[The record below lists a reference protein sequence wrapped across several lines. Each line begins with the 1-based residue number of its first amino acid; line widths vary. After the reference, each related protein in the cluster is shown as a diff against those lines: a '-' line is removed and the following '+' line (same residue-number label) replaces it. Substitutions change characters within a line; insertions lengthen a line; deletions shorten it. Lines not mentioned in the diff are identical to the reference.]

1 MGKQRVYTK
10 ELLERAV
17 EKSKSYAETC
27 RNLGISDKGGNIRTI
42 KNKISSFNI
51 DISHFTGQL
60 WSKGLTS
67 GQHPSIKK
75 KDLKDIFIENSG
87 WGSDNLKK
95 RLFREGVKECKCEIC
110 GISEWLG
117 KPITL
122 QLHHL
127 NGNHRDNR
135 LENLQILCPNCHS
148 QTDNYARKNNSL
160 KGGMSTLGESS
171 NSKNGLNG
179 EGDPPETNDQ

>member
-1 MGKQRVYTK
+1 MGKHRVYTK

-42 KNKISSFNI
+42 KYKISFFNI

-60 WSKGLTS
+60 WNKGLTS
-67 GQHPSIKK
+67 GQHPSIRK
-75 KDLKDIFIENSG
+75 KDLKDILVENSG
-87 WGSDNLKK
+87 RTSYSIKK
-95 RLFREGVKECKCEIC
+95 RLLHEGIKEYKCEIC

-117 KPITL
+117 KPISL
-122 QLHHL
+122 HLHHL
-127 NGNHRDNR
+127 NGDHRDNR

-148 QTDNYARKNNSL
+148 QTDNYAGRKNSL